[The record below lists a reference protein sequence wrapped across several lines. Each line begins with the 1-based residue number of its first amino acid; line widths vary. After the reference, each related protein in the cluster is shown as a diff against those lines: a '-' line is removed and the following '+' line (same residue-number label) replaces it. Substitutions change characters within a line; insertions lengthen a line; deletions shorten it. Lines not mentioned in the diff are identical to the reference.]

1 MAFTL
6 VAYLAV
12 SVLTAATCTR
22 DLMQNN
28 YLFMAGVSVFPPSVA
43 VGLLTATWSAA
54 LSNVIG
60 GSRVLEALAKDR
72 VFGAKTTHYLIKNL
86 SNASS

>member
-1 MAFTL
+1 M
-6 VAYLAV
+6 
-12 SVLTAATCTR
+12 LTAATCTR

-28 YLFMAGVSVFPPSVA
+28 YLFMAGVSVFPSSVA

-72 VFGAKTTHYLIKNL
+72 VFGKYIKRVYTKGL
-86 SNASS
+86 TSPKRHLF